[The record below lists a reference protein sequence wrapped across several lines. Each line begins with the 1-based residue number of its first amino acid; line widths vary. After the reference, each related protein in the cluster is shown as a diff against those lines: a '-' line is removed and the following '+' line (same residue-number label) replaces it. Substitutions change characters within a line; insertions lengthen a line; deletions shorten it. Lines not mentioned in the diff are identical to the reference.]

1 MYPNHINIKFILQ
14 KNLTLKSGKN
24 FLLRV
29 LNGLTNSTLFV
40 TMKLNCKMEYSKKLD
55 ETDSSLLR

>member
-14 KNLTLKSGKN
+14 KIFNAEIRKN

-40 TMKLNCKMEYSKKLD
+40 TMKLNCKMEYNKKLD